1 MGFFE
6 KYYFRD
12 SVNSFVVTKSLVKI
26 GIILFVRRHFISS
39 ENTYYRIVNFYANSY
54 PYEDNSRNRM

>member
-6 KYYFRD
+6 KCYFRG
-12 SVNSFVVTKSLVKI
+12 SASPFVVTKSLVEI
-26 GIILFVRRHFISS
+26 GIILFLRRHFISS

-54 PYEDNSRNRM
+54 SYEDNSRNRM